1 MIKDNPER
9 YGTITRALHWLFAV
23 LVLWQFMK
31 FFDRIGE
38 GEHWVGE
45 TLVPW
50 HVSIG
55 TLMLVLIVLRVVWA
69 LSQASHRPTHE
80 PPIRY
85 LARGGHI
92 LLYAALVIMPVTGML
107 YMVGE
112 GYGVE
117 AFGITLIAKGE
128 EIGWMHTVGGLHS
141 ITAWVLLALTLAH
154 IGMAFYHQY
163 VRRDRTLR
171 RMA

>member
-1 MIKDNPER
+1 MITDNAER
-9 YGTITRALHWLFAV
+9 YGTISRALHWLFAV

-31 FFDRIGE
+31 FFDRIGD
-38 GEHWVGE
+38 GEHWIGE

-50 HVSIG
+50 HISIG
-55 TLMLVLIVLRVVWA
+55 VLMGVLIVVRVVWA
-69 LSQASHRPTHE
+69 LSQASHRPSHE
-80 PPIRY
+80 PPIKY
-85 LARGGHI
+85 LAHAGHI

-117 AFGITLIAKGE
+117 AFGVTLIAEGE
-128 EIGWMHTVGGLHS
+128 EVEWMHTVGELHE
-141 ITAWVLLALTLAH
+141 ITAWALLFLVIGH
-154 IGMAFYHQY
+154 IVMGFYHHFA
-163 VRRDRTLR
+163 RRDGTLK

>member
-9 YGTITRALHWLFAV
+9 YGVITRAFHWLFAG

-38 GEHWVGE
+38 GEHWIGE

-55 TLMLVLIVLRVVWA
+55 VLLLVLVVVRVAWA
-69 LSQASHRPTHE
+69 LSQAQHRPTHE
-80 PPIRY
+80 APIKY
-85 LARGGHI
+85 LARASHSLIYGV
-92 LLYAALVIMPVTGML
+92 LVLMPITGML

-117 AFGITLIAKGE
+117 AFGITLVAEGE
-128 EIGWMHTVGGLHS
+128 EVAWMHTLGELHE
-141 ITAWVLLALTLAH
+141 ILAWTLLALTLAH
-154 IGMAFYHQY
+154 IAMALHHQF
-163 VRRDRTLR
+163 VRRDGTLR

>member
-31 FFDRIGE
+31 FFDRIAE
-38 GEHWVGE
+38 GEHWIGE

-50 HVSIG
+50 HISIG
-55 TLMLVLIVLRVVWA
+55 TLLLALIVVRVVWA

-80 PPIRY
+80 PPIKY
-85 LARGGHI
+85 LARAGHI
-92 LLYAALVIMPVTGML
+92 LLYVALVLMPVTGVL

-112 GYGVE
+112 GHGVE
-117 AFGITLIAKGE
+117 AFGVTLIAEGDE
-128 EIGWMHTVGGLHS
+128 VAWMHTLGGFHGT
-141 ITAWVLLALTLAH
+141 IAWALLFLTLAH
-154 IGMAFYHQY
+154 IVMAFYHQF
-163 VRRDRTLR
+163 VRRDGTLK

>member
-9 YGTITRALHWLFAV
+9 YGVITRALHWLFAV

-31 FFDRIGE
+31 FFDRIAE
-38 GEHWVGE
+38 GEHWIGE

-55 TLMLVLIVLRVVWA
+55 VLLLVLIVVRVAWA
-69 LSQASHRPTHE
+69 LSQASQRPTHE

-85 LARGGHI
+85 LARAGHI
-92 LLYAALVIMPVTGML
+92 LIYGVLVLMPITGML

-117 AFGITLIAKGE
+117 AFGLTLVGE
-128 EIGWMHTVGGLHS
+128 GDEVTWMHTLGELHE
-141 ITAWVLLALTLAH
+141 ILAWTLLALTLAH
-154 IGMAFYHQY
+154 IAMAFFHQF
-163 VRRDRTLR
+163 VRRDGTLK